1 MVWYFKGS
9 YGGQSLPEISCG
21 GTISLVNEPAPQPEP
36 EPEPVYASMAGI
48 VRAIDGAQYQI
59 ELANGLTVAVDPS
72 ICRLAY
78 GTLAEGCSCTVYYAN
93 EPSTESIYLVDI
105 YGETVDPEPAPEPE
119 PEPEPDPEPAPEPE
133 TPDVVG
139 TYQEKNN
146 KDFEI
151 KIEKSDDAA
160 KGEYKVTVTR
170 KNAAGEKTKWVF
182 YGSFDGEGK
191 LSYTKCEK
199 TSETEGEAVYKDGRG
214 TLLFDKETKR
224 LTWKDEKENVAKDL
238 VFEKK

>member
-1 MVWYFKGS
+1 MR
-9 YGGQSLPEISCG
+9 
-21 GTISLVNEPAPQPEP
+21 
-36 EPEPVYASMAGI
+36 I
-48 VRAIDGAQYQI
+48 V
-59 ELANGLTVAVDPS
+59 
-72 ICRLAY
+72 
-78 GTLAEGCSCTVYYAN
+78 LAETMGIWEKLTGFLAAASFRRQQRRAQ
-93 EPSTESIYLVDI
+93 
-105 YGETVDPEPAPEPE
+105 
-119 PEPEPDPEPAPEPE
+119 PAPEPE